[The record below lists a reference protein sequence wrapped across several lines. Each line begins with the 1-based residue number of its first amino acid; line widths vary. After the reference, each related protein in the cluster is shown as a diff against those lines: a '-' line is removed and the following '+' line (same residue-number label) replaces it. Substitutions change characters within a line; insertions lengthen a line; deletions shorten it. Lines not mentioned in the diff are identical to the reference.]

1 MAKLNFY
8 IMAFSFSLL
17 WASILGCKG
26 QANSFGEKLDEVLS
40 YTVDTISAQDLELN
54 KDSFLIL
61 DAREEN
67 EFNISHIPGAIRVG
81 YKNFDDTQINH
92 WIEQEKPIVVY
103 CSIGYRSERIG
114 EKILKKGGTQV
125 FNLRGGIFSW
135 SNAEFPLTDSIGPTK
150 KVHAYNEDWSIWL
163 KKGEKV
169 Y

>member
-1 MAKLNFY
+1 
-8 IMAFSFSLL
+8 MAFSFSLF

-26 QANSFGEKLDEVLS
+26 QANSFDAKLDEVLS
-40 YTVDTISAQDLELN
+40 YTVDTISAEDLHQK

-61 DAREEN
+61 DAREED

-81 YKNFDDTQINH
+81 YKKFDDSQIQG
-92 WIEQEKPIVVY
+92 WIQSKKPIVVY

-114 EKILKKGGTQV
+114 EKIQEQGGKEV
-125 FNLRGGIFSW
+125 YNLRGGIFSW
-135 SNAEFPLTDSIGPTK
+135 SNAEYPLTDSLGPTN
-150 KVHAYNEDWSIWL
+150 KVHAYNEDWSVWL